1 MWPKVLTSKK
11 SPKLEGYC
19 REGEG
24 KVAGGGD
31 RRQDR
36 DPRPYNQ
43 KQNDCVMSFFSTELD
58 MMDKLWWKLNV
69 FS

>member
-1 MWPKVLTSKK
+1 M
-11 SPKLEGYC
+11 LEGYC

-58 MMDKLWWKLNV
+58 MMDKL
-69 FS
+69 